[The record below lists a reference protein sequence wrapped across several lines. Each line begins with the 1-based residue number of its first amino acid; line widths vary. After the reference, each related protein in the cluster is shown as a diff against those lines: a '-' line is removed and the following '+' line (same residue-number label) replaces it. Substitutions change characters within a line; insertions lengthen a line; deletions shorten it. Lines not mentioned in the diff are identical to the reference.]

1 MAWSS
6 QRKKDGKSH
15 CLKDDITQAKLKAI
29 EDIAMDDYEISGGPK
44 NGKFETNY

>member
-15 CLKDDITQAKLKAI
+15 CLKEDITPAKLKAI
-29 EDIAMDDYEISGGPK
+29 EDIAMNDYEISGGPED
-44 NGKFETNY
+44 GKYC